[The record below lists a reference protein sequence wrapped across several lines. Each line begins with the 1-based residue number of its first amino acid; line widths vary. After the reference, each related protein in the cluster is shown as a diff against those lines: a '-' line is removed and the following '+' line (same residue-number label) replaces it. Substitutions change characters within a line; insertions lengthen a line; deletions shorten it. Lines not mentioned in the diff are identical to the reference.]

1 MGLKL
6 EKVICSTPVYEVMS
20 LQHALGANTLPE
32 YCHTQSSGLYKTCN
46 FCLQTISWYDREGHL
61 QHHGY

>member
-32 YCHTQSSGLYKTCN
+32 YCHMQSSGLY
-46 FCLQTISWYDREGHL
+46 
-61 QHHGY
+61 